1 MLNKFIIGKV
11 RTITECKMSLEDW
24 DKSVDVYYNQIKEEK
39 NMDLILINVKK
50 IK

>member
-1 MLNKFIIGKV
+1 
-11 RTITECKMSLEDW
+11 MSLEDW